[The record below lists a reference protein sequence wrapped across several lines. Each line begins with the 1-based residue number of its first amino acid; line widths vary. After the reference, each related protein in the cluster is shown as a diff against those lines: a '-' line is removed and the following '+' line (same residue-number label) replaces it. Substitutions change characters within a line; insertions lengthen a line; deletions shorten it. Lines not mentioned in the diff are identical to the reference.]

1 MKKRAFSK
9 KTQPGETFTEGLG
22 MQMKFMSK
30 M

>member
-9 KTQPGETFTEGLG
+9 NTQPEETFTEGLG
-22 MQMKFMSK
+22 MQMKFMNK